1 MSDAHNLAYSAI
13 QIVHNFGAVATVGG
27 SFAAMQVSVEARW
40 KLAWLVMG
48 GWTTQAVSGP
58 AFGMASYYFYG
69 KFPDI
74 AGIAITALT
83 IKIVCVALG
92 FLLVAAWLCPCA
104 RYFPSCANCA
114 ERYEKLVWP
123 ASALLAS
130 TALTAAAFLRW
141 FA

>member
-1 MSDAHNLAYSAI
+1 MSTAQNLAYSAV
-13 QIVHNFGAVATVGG
+13 QVVHNFGAVATVGG
-27 SFAAMQVSVEARW
+27 SVAAMLAPLETRR
-40 KLAWLVMG
+40 KLAWLALA

-58 AFGMASYYFYG
+58 AFGMTSYYFYG

-74 AGIAITALT
+74 AGVAIAALT

-92 FLLVAAWLCPCA
+92 ILLVAAWLCPCA
-104 RYFPSCANCA
+104 NRLPSCAHCM
-114 ERYEKLVWP
+114 ERFRELVWP
-123 ASALLAS
+123 ASALLAA

>member
-1 MSDAHNLAYSAI
+1 MSDAQNLAYSAI
-13 QIVHNFGAVATVGG
+13 QVVHNFGAVSTVGG
-27 SFAAMQVSVEARW
+27 SIAAMLTPPDARR
-40 KLAWLVMG
+40 KLAWLVLG

-69 KFPDI
+69 RFPDI

-83 IKIVCVALG
+83 IKIACVAIG
-92 FLLVAAWLCPCA
+92 FLLVAAWLCPCE
-104 RYFPSCANCA
+104 RYLPSCANCM
-114 ERYEKLVWP
+114 ERYRNLVWP
-123 ASALLAS
+123 ASTLLAA

>member
-1 MSDAHNLAYSAI
+1 MSTVHNLAYSAI
-13 QIVHNFGAVATVGG
+13 QVVHNFGAVATVGG
-27 SFAAMQVSVEARW
+27 SVAAM
-40 KLAWLVMG
+40 LAPPESRRKFAWVALA

-58 AFGMASYYFYG
+58 AFGMTSYYFHG

-74 AGIAITALT
+74 AGIAIAALT

-92 FLLVAAWLCPCA
+92 FLLVAAYLCPCTN
-104 RYFPSCANCA
+104 RLSSCANCM
-114 ERYEKLVWP
+114 ERFRELVWP
-123 ASALLAS
+123 ASALLAA

>member
-1 MSDAHNLAYSAI
+1 MSVAQNLAYSAI
-13 QIVHNFGAVATVGG
+13 QVVHNFGAVATVSG
-27 SFAAMQVSVEARW
+27 SIAAILAAPEARRRF
-40 KLAWLVMG
+40 AWLAFA
-48 GWTTQAVSGP
+48 GWTTQAISGP
-58 AFGMASYYFYG
+58 SFGMASYYFYG

-92 FLLVAAWLCPCA
+92 FTLVAAYLCPCE
-104 RYFPSCANCA
+104 RYLPSCAYCL
-114 ERYEKLVWP
+114 ERFRRLVWP
-123 ASALLAS
+123 ASTTLAV

>member
-1 MSDAHNLAYSAI
+1 MSTAQNLAYSAI
-13 QIVHNFGAVATVGG
+13 QVVHNFGAVATVGG
-27 SFAAMQVSVEARW
+27 SVAAMLVLPEARR
-40 KLAWLVMG
+40 KIARLVFA

-58 AFGMASYYFYG
+58 SFGMASYYFYG

-74 AGIAITALT
+74 AGIAIAALT

-92 FLLVAAWLCPCA
+92 FLLIAAYLCPCTN
-104 RYFPSCANCA
+104 RLSSCAHCM
-114 ERYEKLVWP
+114 ERFRELVWP
-123 ASALLAS
+123 ASALLAA

>member
-1 MSDAHNLAYSAI
+1 MSMVQNLAYSTI
-13 QIVHNFGAVATVGG
+13 QVVHNFGAVATVGG
-27 SFAAMQVSVEARW
+27 SVAAMLAPPEVRK
-40 KLAWLVMG
+40 KLAWLVLG

-58 AFGMASYYFYG
+58 AFGMTSHYFYG

-83 IKIVCVALG
+83 IKVICVALG

-104 RYFPSCANCA
+104 ERLPSCAHCM
-114 ERYEKLVWP
+114 ERFRKLVWP
-123 ASALLAS
+123 ASTLLAA
-130 TALTAAAFLRW
+130 TALSAAAFLRW

>member
-1 MSDAHNLAYSAI
+1 MSTVRNLAYSAV
-13 QIVHNFGAVATVGG
+13 QVAHNFGAVATVGG
-27 SFAAMQVSVEARW
+27 SVAAMLAPPEARR
-40 KLAWLVMG
+40 KIAWLAFA

-58 AFGMASYYFYG
+58 AFGMTSYYFHG

-83 IKIVCVALG
+83 IKIICVALG
-92 FLLVAAWLCPCA
+92 FTLVATYLCPCE
-104 RYFPSCANCA
+104 RYLASCANCL
-114 ERYEKLVWP
+114 ERLRSLVWP
-123 ASALLAS
+123 ASTLLAV

>member
-1 MSDAHNLAYSAI
+1 MSVAQNLAYSAV
-13 QIVHNFGAVATVGG
+13 QVVHNFGAVATVGG
-27 SFAAMQVSVEARW
+27 SIAAMLAPPEVRREI
-40 KLAWLVMG
+40 AWLVFA

-58 AFGMASYYFYG
+58 ALGLVSYYFDG

-74 AGIAITALT
+74 AGIAIAALT
-83 IKIVCVALG
+83 IKVVCVALG

-104 RYFPSCANCA
+104 NRLPSCAHCI
-114 ERYEKLVWP
+114 ERFRELVWP
-123 ASALLAS
+123 ASTLLAA